1 MRDLTSRLREIV
13 RRDGAS
19 RAPAD
24 SPRELT
30 YVPDVPG
37 VADRA
42 DAGHDASER
51 PAGDDEACVVI
62 EERYAAHRS
71 HGRRAIDAY
80 APVPGAPLHLFD
92 PRLASSDDW
101 ARRVVFFDIETTGLS
116 GGAGTIAFLAGCGWF
131 EPDGFV
137 VRQFF
142 LASPSGERAM
152 LTALADIFR
161 AASLLVTYNGRT
173 FDVPF
178 MEMRWAFHR
187 APVPTD
193 DVPHFDLLPS
203 ARRLWR
209 RREAAA
215 DAGCS
220 LSTLEGAV
228 LGFHRVGDV
237 PGFEIPAR
245 YFQFLRS
252 GDRTVVDGVL
262 EHNRHDLVSLAALM
276 SHALWLASEGP
287 MACRESS
294 ERLALGRIYE
304 RAGRTDAA
312 VEAYDLAARTDDA
325 AMRCDALSH
334 LAVLHRRAR
343 RFDEAA
349 ACWQAVL
356 DTARRRGS
364 LSGAARRAAEA
375 LAIHH
380 EHRLKD
386 AATARRYAE
395 ALRRGA
401 DGRGERDAVHRLDR
415 LNRKIERSAGQL
427 RWETGN

>member
-13 RRDGAS
+13 GRDGAP
-19 RAPAD
+19 RAPLE
-24 SPRELT
+24 PRRELT
-30 YVPDVPG
+30 YVPEVRG
-37 VADRA
+37 V
-42 DAGHDASER
+42 SER
-51 PAGDDEACVVI
+51 HAGGDEACVVI
-62 EERYAAHRS
+62 DERYAAHRS
-71 HGRRAIDAY
+71 HGRRSIEAC
-80 APVPGAPLHLFD
+80 APVADAPLHLFD
-92 PRLASSDDW
+92 PRLASSGDW

-116 GGAGTIAFLAGCGWF
+116 GGAGTMAFLAGCGWF

-142 LASPSGERAM
+142 LASPAGERAM
-152 LTALADIFR
+152 LEALAGVFR
-161 AASLLVTYNGRT
+161 EASLLVTYNGRT

-193 DVPHFDLLPS
+193 DVPHFDLLPA

-209 RREAAA
+209 RREAAG

-220 LSTLEGAV
+220 LSTLEGDV

-287 MACRESS
+287 MACREPS
-294 ERLALGRIYE
+294 ERLALGRLYE
-304 RAGRTDAA
+304 RAGRMEAA
-312 VEAYDLAARTDDA
+312 AEAYDLAARTDDLS
-325 AMRCDALSH
+325 MRCDALVH

-343 RFDEAA
+343 RFDQAA
-349 ACWQAVL
+349 VCWQAVL
-356 DTARRRGS
+356 DTARRRPS
-364 LSGAARRAAEA
+364 LAGAARRAAEA

-386 AATARRYAE
+386 ATTARRYAE
-395 ALRRGA
+395 VLRRGT
-401 DGRGERDAVHRLDR
+401 DGRGEREAVHRLDR
-415 LNRKIERSAGQL
+415 LNRKIERSTGQL
-427 RWETGN
+427 SWETGN